1 MAMLRNNSKRAV
13 SSKQQGLMAD
23 NTTSF
28 PISPTKYHTNPPIS
42 PRIFNGFLTRS
53 LSDVVEA
60 GINSPKSIL
69 DGKQMFTFGNP
80 FGYDRNCPNP
90 ITYMDRKQSTLLV
103 DDKLESEGIKLA
115 LLLDPI
121 ENEEMVLFG
130 TELKVQSPASPT
142 DFGIKTRDSQLLAS
156 SFTALKELEKDSS
169 RRGVTDG
176 LSLRE
181 MESSEDYTCVITHGP
196 NPKTTHIFDNCV
208 VGICLT

>member
-1 MAMLRNNSKRAV
+1 MVMLRNNSKRAV
-13 SSKQQGLMAD
+13 SSKQQSSMAD
-23 NTTSF
+23 NATSF
-28 PISPTKYHTNPPIS
+28 PISPTKNHTNPPIS

-69 DGKQMFTFGNP
+69 DGKQMFNLGNP
-80 FGYDRNCPNP
+80 FGYDRNCANS
-90 ITYMDRKQSTLLV
+90 ITNYQ
-103 DDKLESEGIKLA
+103 LESEGIKLA

-156 SFTALKELEKDSS
+156 SLKELEKDSCCIAH
-169 RRGVTDG
+169 G

-208 VGICLT
+208 VGTCLS

>member
-1 MAMLRNNSKRAV
+1 MAMPRNNSKPTV
-13 SSKQQGLMAD
+13 SSKQQGLMAMAD
-23 NTTSF
+23 NTISF
-28 PISPTKYHTNPPIS
+28 PISPTKNHTNQPIS
-42 PRIFNGFLTRS
+42 RRIFNEFLTRS

-60 GINSPKSIL
+60 GINSPKFIL

-80 FGYDRNCPNP
+80 FGYDRNCGNP
-90 ITYMDRKQSTLLV
+90 ITYMDRKQSTLLI

-115 LLLDPI
+115 LLI
-121 ENEEMVLFG
+121 ENEEMILFG

-156 SFTALKELEKDSS
+156 SLKELEKDSCCIAH
-169 RRGVTDG
+169 G

-208 VGICLT
+208 VGTCLT